1 MYNDYQRVHYIT
13 IVTEVNL
20 NVLKSN
26 LINCGL
32 VLASIYEKI
41 TKYQTHSGSFLF
53 SLTNDP

>member
-32 VLASIYEKI
+32 VLASIYEKNNKI
-41 TKYQTHSGSFLF
+41 PDTFWKLPVQF
-53 SLTNDP
+53 D